1 MLKMT
6 NFVSLSTARAAL
18 LELLRLKTKKAALVQ
33 EDVSKHL
40 EMKYYFFHH
49 LMTSCQH
56 HVTR

>member
-40 EMKYYFFHH
+40 EMKYYFCSP
-49 LMTSCQH
+49 SCQH